1 MSLKLTLWKYS
12 KRENSTAIPS
22 TPGTELDILLKDR
35 TQILSPV
42 FLLELSTYPDY
53 NYALFEGRYYFI
65 TQIESLREDLWSL
78 SCRVDVLGS
87 YKTEILAS
95 SAFVEYDTTANTEIS
110 DKRLSTKT
118 TTVRAENAGN
128 AFDFIGTGYTVVINV
143 VGETACASYA
153 LTPAN
158 AASLLDLISTWNAD
172 VPDSNID
179 PPYQY
184 PDDELDGFAHIMAMI
199 HSVGENICDSLI
211 YAFRQLIK
219 SGSAA
224 DCIRSAYILPISY
237 ASMPG
242 QGNTQIDL
250 GGFTS
255 TITGKLITNNR
266 SLQDASYVAIPWQTN
281 DWRRN
286 APYHEIYLY
295 IPFVGV
301 VSYPASALI
310 GASGLYVNV
319 AMDVTAGDCMVT
331 VSTDALSGGAA
342 NKVIGQYSTNIAAN
356 YAIGSANI
364 TPRQIATA
372 VVGTAG
378 AIAGGVMGGPAGAAV
393 GLAALRGEMNA
404 MQTIPSSVGGAGGGA
419 VLALFGYAP
428 RCMVIFHDTVV
439 LPDSVSAIMGTP
451 ANAVKSL
458 ASLTG
463 YVQTV
468 GASVAGP
475 MLDAERSQLNKM
487 LDGGIY
493 IE

>member
-1 MSLKLTLWKYS
+1 MSLKLTLWKFS

-22 TPGTELDILLKDR
+22 APGTELDILLKDR

-42 FLLELSTYPDY
+42 FLLELSSYPDY
-53 NYALFEGRYYFI
+53 NYALFQGRYYFI

-78 SCRVDVLGS
+78 SCRVDVLGT
-87 YKTEILAS
+87 YKANILAS

-128 AFDFIGTGYTVVINV
+128 AFEKIGTGYTVILNV
-143 VGETACASYA
+143 VGETKTATYA
-153 LTPAN
+153 VNPAD
-158 AASLLDLISTWNAD
+158 APDLLDLISTWNAT
-172 VPDSNID
+172 VPDSDID
-179 PPYQY
+179 PDYPY
-184 PDDELDGFAHIMAMI
+184 PDDELDGFAHIMGMI

-219 SGSAA
+219 SGSVPE
-224 DCIRSAYILPISY
+224 CIRSAYIIPIAY
-237 ASMPG
+237 
-242 QGNTQIDL
+242 NTFQETESPIDL

-255 TITGKLITNNR
+255 SIEGKLILKR
-266 SLQDASYVAIPWQTN
+266 DKQDSSYVDIPWQTN

-295 IPFVGV
+295 IPFIGV
-301 VSYPASALI
+301 VSYPASSLI
-310 GASGLYVNV
+310 GASGLYVQV

-331 VSTDALSGGAA
+331 VSTEVLSAGVA
-342 NKVIGQYSTNIAAN
+342 NHVIGQYSTNIAAN
-356 YAIGSANI
+356 YAIGASNI
-364 TPRQIATA
+364 TPRQVATA

-378 AIAGGVMGGPAGAAV
+378 AIAGGLMGGPAGAAV
-393 GLAALRGEMNA
+393 GLAGIRGELNA
-404 MQTIPSSVGGAGGGA
+404 MQPIPSSIGGAGGGS

-458 ASLTG
+458 SSLTG

-468 GASVAGP
+468 GASVAGT
-475 MLDAERSQLNKM
+475 MLDAERSQINKM

>member
-42 FLLELSTYPDY
+42 FLLELSSYPDY

-95 SAFVEYDTTANTEIS
+95 SAFVAYDTTANTEIS

-118 TTVRAENAGN
+118 TTVRAENVGN
-128 AFDFIGTGYTVVINV
+128 AFDYIGSGYSVILNV
-143 VGETACASYA
+143 VGETSSASYA
-153 LTPAN
+153 LSPTTAPQI
-158 AASLLDLISTWNAD
+158 LDLLSTWKAT
-172 VPDSNID
+172 VPDSNVD
-179 PPYQY
+179 PSYGSPS
-184 PDDELDGFAHIMAMI
+184 DEVEGLEYVMDMI
-199 HSVGENICDSLI
+199 RSVGENISDSIIFGL
-211 YAFRQLIK
+211 RQLIR
-219 SGSAA
+219 SGSVA
-224 DCIRSAYILPISY
+224 DCIRSAYVIPISY

-242 QGNTQIDL
+242 SSQTLDL
-250 GGFTS
+250 GGFQS
-255 TITGKLITNNR
+255 SISGKLITNNR
-266 SLQDASYVAIPWQTN
+266 SLQDAAYVAIPWQTT

-286 APYHEIYLY
+286 APYTEIYLY

-301 VSYPASALI
+301 VSYPASSLI
-310 GASGLYVNV
+310 DCAGLYVDV
-319 AMDVTAGDCMVT
+319 AMDITAGDCMVT
-331 VSTDALSGGAA
+331 VTADALSGGAA
-342 NKVIGQYSTNIAAN
+342 SKVIGQYSTNIAAN
-356 YAIGSANI
+356 YAIGSANT

-378 AIAGGVMGGPAGAAV
+378 AIAGGVIGGPAGAAV

-404 MQTIPSSVGGAGGGA
+404 MQPLPSSVGGAGGGA

-439 LPDSVSAIMGTP
+439 SPDSVSAIMGTP

-468 GASVAGP
+468 GASIAGP
-475 MLDAERSQLNKM
+475 MLDAERSQINKM

>member
-42 FLLELSTYPDY
+42 FLLELSSYPDY

-95 SAFVEYDTTANTEIS
+95 SAFVAYDTTTNTEIS

-118 TTVRAENAGN
+118 TTVREDNVADVMEY
-128 AFDFIGTGYTVVINV
+128 IGTGVTVIVNV
-143 VGETACASYA
+143 VGEKNCETYA
-153 LTPAN
+153 VDPDDAMN
-158 AASLLDLISTWNAD
+158 LLNTLDTWKAD
-172 VPDSNID
+172 VQDSNID
-179 PPYQY
+179 YSYGTPSSVEEGLQY
-184 PDDELDGFAHIMAMI
+184 VMDMMR
-199 HSVGENICDSLI
+199 SVGENVTDRLI
-211 YAFRQLIK
+211 QGMRQMLG
-219 SGSAA
+219 SGTVSE
-224 DCIRSAYILPISY
+224 CIRSAYILPIAYSK
-237 ASMPG
+237 MPG
-242 QGNTQIDL
+242 TAVPIQL
-250 GGFTS
+250 GRFTS
-255 TITGKLITNNR
+255 TISGKPLHDHR
-266 SLQDASYVAIPWQTN
+266 YLQDGGSVVIPWQSA

-286 APYHEIYLY
+286 APYTEIYLY

-301 VSYPASALI
+301 MSFPP
-310 GASGLYVNV
+310 SGLI
-319 AMDVTAGDCMVT
+319 DVTELKYLVSIDTSAGDCMVT
-331 VSTDALSGGAA
+331 VALDPPTGSIAS
-342 NKVIGQYSTNIAAN
+342 KVIGQYSSNIAAN
-356 YAIGSANI
+356 FAIGSANT
-364 TPRQIATA
+364 TPRQI
-372 VVGTAG
+372 GTAIVG
-378 AIAGGVMGGPAGAAV
+378 AAGAVAGGLIGGPAGAAV
-393 GLAALRGEMNA
+393 GLAGLKGEINAL
-404 MQTIPSSVGGAGGGA
+404 QTLPSSIGGAGGGA
-419 VLALFGYAP
+419 VLGLFGYKP

-439 LPDSVSAIMGTP
+439 APDSVSAIMGTP

-468 GASVAGP
+468 GASIAGP
-475 MLDAERSQLNKM
+475 MLDAERSQINKM